1 MYNRQL
7 DSEMADT
14 QVTQKGK
21 TMDTVCHAKLETN
34 TSFTILQVT
43 GESVFM

>member
-14 QVTQKGK
+14 QVTQIGK
-21 TMDTVCHAKLETN
+21 TMDTVCHARKKQTPHFGLYRTAGDE
-34 TSFTILQVT
+34 
-43 GESVFM
+43 